1 MNTTSNIK
9 NMTEVEINNR
19 INEINNILDKN
30 IEEVLDP
37 MMNDVESTIN
47 NILHETIS
55 SDFNIDLDTDYSRL
69 VFEDDSFHHIDIV
82 HKYEYDYKTDEN
94 KEWVFKMNISSCGT
108 FKIIGTPDDNDEK
121 NIVRYY
127 MTIAKIL
134 MNEELKN
141 KLSGIIKN
149 WKDDVQK
156 NRDNMKIYDKEL
168 RALQNELNIRKTQ
181 KEINENASKSLSE
194 EAKELY
200 TIIDFDTTKY
210 PANAIYRKQP
220 VVVVKAPTTR
230 KALSYFYMGDSCK
243 IVKCSTLKSL

>member
-30 IEEVLDP
+30 VEEVVDP
-37 MMNDVESTIN
+37 MMNDVEDTIN

-55 SDFNIDLDTDYSRL
+55 PDFIINLGIDYSGL
-69 VFEDDSFHHIDIV
+69 VFKDDSFHHIDIT
-82 HKYEYDYKTDEN
+82 HKYEHDYKTDN
-94 KEWVFKMNISSCGT
+94 KEWVFKMNVSSCGP
-108 FKIIGTPDDNDEK
+108 FKIIGTPDNKDEK
-121 NIVRYY
+121 NIARYY

-141 KLSGIIKN
+141 KLSGIIKD
-149 WKDDVQK
+149 WKDDLQK
-156 NRDNMKIYDKEL
+156 NRDNMKVYDKEL
-168 RALQNELNIRKTQ
+168 RSLQNELNIRKTQ
-181 KEINENASKSLSE
+181 KEIDENASKALSE

-220 VVVVKAPTTR
+220 VVVVKAPASR
-230 KALSYFYMGDSCK
+230 KNLSYFYISDNCK